1 MSEPRLTEIFEQS
14 QESLTGFQTM
24 ISSDHNYIHQK
35 KGFSIS
41 TNTGSLASAAT
52 YKFAFTTPAASTG
65 KYVHLRPVSFSSS
78 ANLMLLQI
86 HEETD
91 FTGGTILSADNHFRE
106 ADPEVADSVFK
117 YGVTAALTGRNIIAS
132 TAGGN
137 FGNQPNNDGVE
148 IVSDNAADVG
158 MVVTLYGTLHGAT
171 TVVIS
176 ENITL
181 TGTTQAVS
189 THTNWSAILGV
200 EMDAEAAGTVT
211 IREASDNLAITS
223 LSTGTLSAG
232 VATITDSRARD
243 RILRIDAN
251 GASTKIVGVIG
262 TAPDGTVL
270 GVAAAL
276 DGTTEKDLSA
286 SIFRTVT
293 KVLIG
298 DVESARECWVL
309 RPEVIIYQDSAGQ
322 GSTSGGRSG
331 GASNG
336 AENEFVLEP
345 ATDYIINITNAG
357 PTTASTAYLNL
368 FFYEEA

>member
-52 YKFAFTTPAASTG
+52 YKFALTTPAASTG
-65 KYVHLRPVSFSSS
+65 KYIHLRPTTFVSS

-86 HEETD
+86 HEATT
-91 FTGGTILSADNHFRE
+91 FTGGTLLSADNHFRE

-148 IVSDNAADVG
+148 IVSNNAADTTQ
-158 MVVTLYGTLHGAT
+158 VVTLYGTLHGAT
-171 TVVIS
+171 TAVIS

-211 IREASDNLAITS
+211 IREASGNLAIAS

-232 VATITDSRARD
+232 VATITDARARD
-243 RILRIDAN
+243 RILRIDAD
-251 GASTKIVGVIG
+251 GASTKIVGVVG
-262 TAPDGTVL
+262 TAPAGTAL

-276 DGTTEKDLSA
+276 NGDTEKDLSA

-322 GSTSGGRSG
+322 GSTSGGSVFLPLQIQVVWLLIRLAVPGQPSRLLKHLIEDG
-331 GASNG
+331 
-336 AENEFVLEP
+336 LEP
-345 ATDYIINITNAG
+345 TPKLN
-357 PTTASTAYLNL
+357 TAIQ
-368 FFYEEA
+368 